1 MKAFMNKKATVSNA
15 RNYGGDKETVRTL
28 SAVVSS
34 KGKLQEVVT
43 LRIYSG
49 RARYAQTVLVSVW
62 VMGRTSTG
70 YVSKGGTGKASG
82 YGYCKSSAAAAE
94 AFESAGITFD
104 SPVEG
109 RGMSVVRQAIEARV
123 RAMGFRGHLLIVEN
137 G

>member
-1 MKAFMNKKATVSNA
+1 MKAFMDRETTVSNA
-15 RNYGGDKETVRTL
+15 HNYSGEKETIRTL
-28 SAVVSS
+28 CAVVSS

-49 RARYAQTVLVSVW
+49 RARYAQTILASVW

-70 YVSKGGTGKASG
+70 YISKGGTGKADG

-104 SPVEG
+104 ESIDG
-109 RGMSVVRQAIEARV
+109 RGMSVVHQAIEATV
-123 RAMGFRGHLLIVEN
+123 RAMGFRGQLIVVEN
-137 G
+137 